1 MEREIMRARLNE
13 AEEIHTLLE
22 KQRKRVLDDCLRLR
36 AALDS
41 RKGRWLDRDGIAQQL
56 GCRVS
61 ELQGIIGCMTVV
73 SARITDIRKELGE
86 WK

>member
-1 MEREIMRARLNE
+1 MEREIVRARLNE
-13 AEEIHTLLE
+13 AEEIHALLE
-22 KQRKRVLDDCLRLR
+22 KQRKRVIDDCLWLR

-41 RKGRWLDRDGIAQQL
+41 RKGRWLDRDGIAEKL

-61 ELQGIIGCMTVV
+61 ELQGVTDCMAVV
-73 SARITDIRKELGE
+73 FRRIADIRKELSE

>member
-13 AEEIHTLLE
+13 AEEIHALLE
-22 KQRKRVLDDCLRLR
+22 KRRNQVLNDCLCLR

-41 RKGRWLDRDGIAQQL
+41 HKGRWLDRDGMAEKL

-61 ELQGIIGCMTVV
+61 ELQGIADCMAVV
-73 SARITDIRKELGE
+73 FTRIADIRKELNE

>member
-1 MEREIMRARLNE
+1 MEREIMRAGLNE

-22 KQRKRVLDDCLRLR
+22 KQRKRVIDDCLRLR

-61 ELQGIIGCMTVV
+61 ELQGIADCTGVV
-73 SARITDIRKELGE
+73 FRRIADIRKELSE

>member
-1 MEREIMRARLNE
+1 MRARLNE

-41 RKGRWLDRDGIAQQL
+41 RKGRWLDHDGIAQQL

-61 ELQGIIGCMTVV
+61 ELQGVADCVGVV
-73 SARITDIRKELGE
+73 FRRIADIRKELGE
-86 WK
+86 WR